1 MSGYCRGFFQNH
13 LRHFEYLALSDFRT
27 RRGLRISSTLMAALT
42 FLFWNN
48 HLCRAS
54 SSTSTARSATT
65 ALLLSPKVLSSD
77 QSHRVTSRFHRYQN
91 YQCHSAFVCGDIV
104 KDFQRQRKYH
114 HLILRRVTTQLPA
127 QQFDTMTTSFDKDGA
142 DNKKNGTQFGR
153 FWIDEECIFYRTSLS
168 VAFVNL
174 RPIVRGHVLV
184 IPIRVVPHLQD
195 LESDE
200 YDDLWRTVR
209 VVQSILQK
217 RHENGR
223 ADASTSSHLSFNVAV
238 QDGKFAGQSVPH
250 VHVHILPRISGDF
263 VKNDDIYDS
272 LEMWTPKDLPHAVAN
287 ASTIQK
293 QRLIVPSDEER
304 RDRTIADMTVEA
316 KEYRDIVALLD
327 KKT

>member
-1 MSGYCRGFFQNH
+1 LYNVV
-13 LRHFEYLALSDFRT
+13 AT
-27 RRGLRISSTLMAALT
+27 LT
-42 FLFWNN
+42 FLLWNN

-54 SSTSTARSATT
+54 SSTSTVQSSTT

-77 QSHRVTSRFHRYQN
+77 QSHRITSRFHRYQN
-91 YQCHSAFVCGDIV
+91 YQCHSAFVCGAIV
-104 KDFQRQRKYH
+104 NDFQRKRKYH
-114 HLILRRVTTQLPA
+114 HLILRRVTTQLPV
-127 QQFDTMTTSFDKDGA
+127 QQFDTMTNSFDKDSA
-142 DNKKNGTQFGR
+142 DNTKNGTQFGR
-153 FWIDEECIFYRTSLS
+153 FWIDEECIFCRTSLS

-174 RPIVRGHVLV
+174 RPIVRGHALV
-184 IPIRVVPHLQD
+184 IPIRVVPHLLD
-195 LESDE
+195 LETDE

-217 RHENGR
+217 QHENGR
-223 ADASTSSHLSFNVAV
+223 AEASTSSHLSFNIAV

-250 VHVHILPRISGDF
+250 VHVHILPRISGDI
-263 VKNDDIYDS
+263 VKNDDIYDA
-272 LEMWTPKDLPHAVAN
+272 LEMWTPKDMPHAVTN

-304 RDRTIADMTVEA
+304 CDRTIADMTAEA

>member
-1 MSGYCRGFFQNH
+1 
-13 LRHFEYLALSDFRT
+13 
-27 RRGLRISSTLMAALT
+27 MAALT
-42 FLFWNN
+42 FLLWNN

-54 SSTSTARSATT
+54 SSSSTTRSATT
-65 ALLLSPKVLSSD
+65 ALLLSPKVLSSY
-77 QSHRVTSRFHRYQN
+77 QSHRITSRFHRYQN

-114 HLILRRVTTQLPA
+114 HLILRRVTTHLPV
-127 QQFDTMTTSFDKDGA
+127 QQFETMTTSFDKDSA

-153 FWIDEECIFYRTSLS
+153 FWINEECIFYRTSLS

-174 RPIVRGHVLV
+174 RPIVQGHVLV
-184 IPIRVVPHLQD
+184 IPIRVAPHLQD
-195 LESDE
+195 LETDE

-217 RHENGR
+217 QHENGR

-250 VHVHILPRISGDF
+250 VHVHILPRISGDI
-263 VKNDDIYDS
+263 VTNDDIYDS
-272 LEMWTPKDLPHAVAN
+272 LEMWTPKDMPHKVTN

-293 QRLIVPSDEER
+293 QRLIVPPDEER
-304 RDRTIADMTVEA
+304 RDRTIADMSAEA
-316 KEYRDIVALLD
+316 KEYREIVELLD
-327 KKT
+327 EKT